1 MGYIGHCCYNNPRA
15 GVRGCTV
22 YNGGGADDVYNNTND
37 KTAGDY
43 LDRIFSGGSRNKVAH
58 FDCYHATMRE
68 YNSSSTMET
77 IKTVAKDVTK
87 GAIGAGV
94 NKYVTD
100 QIGKRFNK

>member
-1 MGYIGHCCYNNPRA
+1 
-15 GVRGCTV
+15 
-22 YNGGGADDVYNNTND
+22 
-37 KTAGDY
+37 
-43 LDRIFSGGSRNKVAH
+43 
-58 FDCYHATMRE
+58 
-68 YNSSSTMET
+68 MET